1 MTQFPHDQFA
11 KNLLESLLA
20 PGGQVTTALTIDSEV
35 REIDVYF
42 NPSNDPSRISDLGLL
57 ARCATQPAVFEPFRN
72 PVSTPEIRSCMSKLY
87 DLHRETV
94 RQAKKEGRKI
104 TDAEL
109 PILWILTPTLA
120 TPTLIG
126 FGAINEV
133 GWGNGVYLLPP
144 LQKTGIIVIHQLP
157 AIPQTLWFRLLGKGK
172 VQQQAISEVAALPID
187 SPYRRDALK
196 LFGNLR
202 MILESQTSKRTE
214 DQELIM
220 QLSPLYLAEI
230 QAAEDRGR
238 KLGERREETL
248 IVRQLNRRVG
258 DISLQAQEKI
268 KSLSL
273 ERLEDLGE
281 ALLDFTGMENLND
294 WLNNTKNDY

>member
-20 PGGQVTTALTIDSEV
+20 PGGQVTTALTIDSEM

-72 PVSTPEIRSCMSKLY
+72 PVSIPEIRSCMSKLY

-94 RQAKKEGRKI
+94 RQAKKDGQKI

-120 TPTLIG
+120 APTLTG

-133 GWGNGVYLLPP
+133 SWGNGVYLLPP

-157 AIPQTLWFRLLGKGK
+157 AIPATLWFRLLGKGK
-172 VQQQAISEVAALPID
+172 VQQQAISEVAALPVD
-187 SPYRRDALK
+187 SPYRADALK

-202 MILESQTSKRTE
+202 VILESQKSKKTE
-214 DQELIM
+214 EQELIM

-230 QAAEDRGR
+230 QAAEERGEKSIIIR
-238 KLGERREETL
+238 LLK
-248 IVRQLNRRVG
+248 RQVG
-258 DISLQAQEKI
+258 DLSLQVQDRI
-268 KSLSL
+268 KSLPVEKL
-273 ERLEDLGE
+273 ENLGD
-281 ALLDFTGMENLND
+281 ALLDFAGMEDLTA
-294 WLNNTKNDY
+294 WLDTNS

>member
-42 NPSNDPSRISDLGLL
+42 NPNHDPSRISDLGLL
-57 ARCATQPAVFEPFRN
+57 DRCASKPAVFEPFRN

-94 RQAKKEGRKI
+94 RQAKKDGRKI
-104 TDAEL
+104 TDDEL

-120 TPTLIG
+120 APTLTG

-133 GWGNGVYLLPP
+133 SWENGIYLLPP

-157 AIPQTLWFRLLGKGK
+157 ATPATLWFRLLGKGK
-172 VQQQAISEVAALPID
+172 IQQQAISEVAALPVN
-187 SPYRRDALK
+187 SPYRSDALK

-202 MILESQTSKRTE
+202 VILAAQQSKKTE

-230 QAAEDRGR
+230 QAAEERG
-238 KLGERREETL
+238 EQAV
-248 IVRQLNRRVG
+248 IMRQLKRRVG
-258 DISLQAQEKI
+258 DLSVQFQERI
-268 KSLSL
+268 KSLPVEKL
-273 ERLEDLGE
+273 ENLGE
-281 ALLDFTGMENLND
+281 ALLEFTSMEDLTT
-294 WLNNTKNDY
+294 WLNANC

>member
-1 MTQFPHDQFA
+1 
-11 KNLLESLLA
+11 
-20 PGGQVTTALTIDSEV
+20 
-35 REIDVYF
+35 
-42 NPSNDPSRISDLGLL
+42 
-57 ARCATQPAVFEPFRN
+57 
-72 PVSTPEIRSCMSKLY
+72 MSKLY

-94 RQAKKEGRKI
+94 RQAKKDSRKI

-120 TPTLIG
+120 APKLTG
-126 FGAINEV
+126 FGAINEE

-157 AIPQTLWFRLLGKGK
+157 AIPETLWFRLLGKGK

-187 SPYRRDALK
+187 SPYRTDALK

-202 MILESQTSKRTE
+202 IILESQKSKKTE

-230 QAAEDRGR
+230 KAAEERG
-238 KLGERREETL
+238 EQAV
-248 IVRQLNRRVG
+248 IMRQLKRRVG
-258 DISLQAQEKI
+258 DLPLQVQEQI
-268 KSLSL
+268 KSLPVEKL
-273 ERLEDLGE
+273 ENLGD
-281 ALLDFTGMENLND
+281 ALLDFSKMEDLTD
-294 WLNNTKNDY
+294 WLEVNC

>member
-42 NPSNDPSRISDLGLL
+42 VPAKDSTRITDLGLL
-57 ARCATQPAVFEPFRN
+57 AKCAAQPAVFEAFRN
-72 PVSTPEIRSCMSKLY
+72 AVSTAEIRSCMAKLY
-87 DLHRETV
+87 DLRRETF
-94 RQAKKEGRKI
+94 RQAKKDGQKI
-104 TDAEL
+104 LDDSL

-120 TPTLIG
+120 APTLAG

-133 GWGNGVYLLPP
+133 SWGDGVYLLPP

-157 AIPQTLWFRLLGKGK
+157 SIPDTLWFRLLGKGK
-172 VQQQAISEVAALPID
+172 VQQRAISEVAELSLN
-187 SPYRRDALK
+187 SPYRADALK

-202 MILESQTSKRTE
+202 VILEAQKSKKIE
-214 DQELIM
+214 EQELIM

-238 KLGERREETL
+238 QIGERREEVL
-248 IVRQLNRRVG
+248 IMRQLSRRVG
-258 DISLQAQEKI
+258 DISLQMQEKI
-268 KSLSL
+268 KSLPL
-273 ERLEDLGE
+273 EKLDDLGE
-281 ALLDFTGMENLND
+281 ALLDFAVMEELIA
-294 WLNNTKNDY
+294 WLDNNS

>member
-11 KNLLESLLA
+11 KNLLEALLGA
-20 PGGQVTTALTIDSEV
+20 GGQVTTALTIDSEV

-42 NPSNDPSRISDLGLL
+42 NPTNDPTRIADLGLL
-57 ARCATQPAVFEPFRN
+57 ARCASNPAAFEPFRN
-72 PVSTPEIRSCMSKLY
+72 PVSTAEIRSCMSKLY

-94 RQAKKEGRKI
+94 RQAKKDSRKI

-120 TPTLIG
+120 APTLTG
-126 FGAINEV
+126 FGAINEE

-144 LQKTGIIVIHQLP
+144 LQKTGIIVVHQLP
-157 AIPQTLWFRLLGKGK
+157 AIPDTLWFRLLGKGK
-172 VQQQAISEVAALPID
+172 VQQQAISEVAALPAD
-187 SPYRRDALK
+187 SPYRIDALK

-202 MILESQTSKRTE
+202 IILEAQQSKKTE
-214 DQELIM
+214 EQELIM

-248 IVRQLNRRVG
+248 IVRQLHRRVG
-258 DISLQAQEKI
+258 AISLQLQERI
-268 KSLSL
+268 QSLPL
-273 ERLEDLGE
+273 EKLEDLGE
-281 ALLDFTGMENLND
+281 ALLDFTGIGDLTA
-294 WLNNTKNDY
+294 WLDIN

>member
-11 KNLLESLLA
+11 KNLLES
-20 PGGQVTTALTIDSEV
+20 
-35 REIDVYF
+35 
-42 NPSNDPSRISDLGLL
+42 LL

-94 RQAKKEGRKI
+94 RQAKKEGQKI
-104 TDAEL
+104 TDAEF

-120 TPTLIG
+120 APTLTG
-126 FGAINEV
+126 FGATNEV
-133 GWGNGVYLLPP
+133 SWGNGVYLLPP

-157 AIPQTLWFRLLGKGK
+157 SIPDTLWFRLLGKGK
-172 VQQQAISEVAALPID
+172 IQQQAISEVAALPID
-187 SPYRRDALK
+187 SPYRIDALK

-202 MILESQTSKRTE
+202 VILEAQKSKKTE
-214 DQELIM
+214 EQELIM

-238 KLGERREETL
+238 QLGERREEIL
-248 IVRQLNRRVG
+248 IIRLLNRRVG
-258 DISLQAQEKI
+258 DISLQIQEQI

-281 ALLDFTGMENLND
+281 ALLDFTAMEDLIA
-294 WLNNTKNDY
+294 WLDNNC

>member
-42 NPSNDPSRISDLGLL
+42 NPTNDRTRRSDLGIL
-57 ARCATQPAVFEPFRN
+57 ARCAAQPAVFEPFRN
-72 PVSTPEIRSCMSKLY
+72 PISTAEIRSCMSKLY

-94 RQAKKEGRKI
+94 RQAKKDGRKI
-104 TDAEL
+104 TDTEL

-120 TPTLIG
+120 APTLTG

-133 GWGNGVYLLPP
+133 SWGNGVYLLPP

-157 AIPQTLWFRLLGKGK
+157 AIPATLWFRLLGKGK
-172 VQQQAISEVAALPID
+172 VQQQAISEVAALPVD
-187 SPYRRDALK
+187 SPYRTDALK

-202 MILESQTSKRTE
+202 VILEAQKSRKTE

-220 QLSPLYLAEI
+220 KLSPLYLAEI
-230 QAAEDRGR
+230 QAAEERG
-238 KLGERREETL
+238 EQAV
-248 IVRQLNRRVG
+248 IMRQLKRRVG
-258 DISLQAQEKI
+258 DLSVQVQDII
-268 KSLSL
+268 KSLPL
-273 ERLEDLGE
+273 EKLENLGD
-281 ALLDFTGMENLND
+281 ALLDFAGMDDLTA
-294 WLNNTKNDY
+294 WLDTNG

>member
-42 NPSNDPSRISDLGLL
+42 NPTNDPNRISALGLL
-57 ARCATQPAVFEPFRN
+57 ARCAAQPAVFEPFRN
-72 PVSTPEIRSCMSKLY
+72 PVSTAEIRSCMSKLY

-94 RQAKKEGRKI
+94 RQAKKDGGKI

-120 TPTLIG
+120 APTLTG

-133 GWGNGVYLLPP
+133 SWGNGVYLLPP

-157 AIPQTLWFRLLGKGK
+157 SIPDTLWFRLLGKGK
-172 VQQQAISEVAALPID
+172 VQQQAISEVAALPVD
-187 SPYRRDALK
+187 SPYRSDALK

-202 MILESQTSKRTE
+202 IILEAQKSRKIE

-220 QLSPLYLAEI
+220 QLSPLYLAQI
-230 QAAEDRGR
+230 QAAEERG
-238 KLGERREETL
+238 EQAV
-248 IVRQLNRRVG
+248 IMRQLKRRIG
-258 DISLQAQEKI
+258 DLSVQIQDRI
-268 KSLSL
+268 KSLPVEKL
-273 ERLEDLGE
+273 ENLGD
-281 ALLDFTGMENLND
+281 ALLDFAGMDDLTA
-294 WLNNTKNDY
+294 WLNTNC